1 MRQMRLESKREQA
14 QGELY
19 PAAFRKAW
27 HRLDM
32 AVEGIVMIELHK
44 TVRRMPSI
52 HIDNEG
58 HRMSRP
64 INGEVV
70 YIHPK
75 GRFHVVRFDFPFGS
89 FRESFLG
96 VEP

>member
-1 MRQMRLESKREQA
+1 
-14 QGELY
+14 
-19 PAAFRKAW
+19 
-27 HRLDM
+27 
-32 AVEGIVMIELHK
+32 MIELHK

-58 HRMSRP
+58 HRMGRP

-89 FRESFLG
+89 FCESFRG